1 MAKVL
6 FISSRSLNRCENIT
20 AVYNAWDGEK
30 VFNYMEDRSSEM
42 LRDPNADYDLVIT
55 DEFVV
60 ESKAPVIMIH
70 HGIAGGKTYGLQRE
84 TNSQREKDILK
95 KCSKYTT
102 YALASSIE
110 SIPLIAEQCG
120 IEADRVLP
128 FGMPRTDIY
137 FEKSKGDCYTSLG
150 HMVSYLFAPTYRT
163 LWDKELQPL
172 DVELIDS
179 LLTDN
184 ECFVVKPHMC
194 YKGNLD
200 KYMGYHHVFGVSKD
214 IQTTPFLVDCSVL
227 VTDYSSVM
235 HDAQVLRRPVVLFA
249 KDKDEYLNRTGMINS
264 YPYDYSSRFCSNE
277 EELVEMCRDA
287 AKRGPLPEDE
297 QIRVKYAGLCDGHA
311 TERLVKFMHELLGE

>member
-1 MAKVL
+1 MSKVL

-55 DEFVV
+55 DEFVI

-84 TNSQREKDILK
+84 QNSQAEKDILAI
-95 KCSKYTT
+95 CSKYTT
-102 YALASSIE
+102 YALASSMD

-120 IEADRVLP
+120 IPEDRVLP

-137 FEKSKGDCYTSLG
+137 YAKSKGDCYTSLG
-150 HMVSYLFAPTYRT
+150 HMTSYLFAPTYRT

-172 DVELIDS
+172 NVELIDS

-184 ECFVVKPHMC
+184 EWFAVKPHMC

-200 KYMGYHHVFGVSKD
+200 KYMGYHHVFGISKD
-214 IQTTPFLVDCSVL
+214 IPTTPFLVDCDVL
-227 VTDYSSVM
+227 VTDYSSIM
-235 HDAQVLRRPVVLFA
+235 HDAHVLGRPVVLFA
-249 KDKDEYLNRTGMINS
+249 KDKDEYLEKTGMLDF
-264 YPYDYSSRFCSNE
+264 YPYDYSASFCSDE
-277 EELVEMCRDA
+277 EELVEMCREA
-287 AKRGPLPEDE
+287 VKRGPSPIEKFARE
-297 QIRVKYAGLCDGHA
+297 KYAGLCDGHA
-311 TERLVKFMHELLGE
+311 TERLIKFMHELLGD